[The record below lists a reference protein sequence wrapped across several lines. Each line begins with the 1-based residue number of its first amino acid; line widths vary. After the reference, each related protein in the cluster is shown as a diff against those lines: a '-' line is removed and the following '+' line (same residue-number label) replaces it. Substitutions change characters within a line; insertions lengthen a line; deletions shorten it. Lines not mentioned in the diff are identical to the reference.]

1 MAITHTKGDEAC
13 RLKISAAAPSWG
25 GAAPVPALALPAV
38 AAAVAVEPD
47 PIFATIERWKKLDA
61 VDFEARDKAIEACD
75 ERYGTLL
82 SAMSKEGGQFFKAN
96 VFPLVKA
103 QDQASD
109 RRVDATRAIFETVPT
124 TLAGMRTKI
133 DFAFREDYV
142 TDLLLRGHTDEPVQN
157 FLNTLYEGAR
167 LVAVQS

>member
-1 MAITHTKGDEAC
+1 MSPENLSRRAILA
-13 RLKISAAAPSWG
+13 
-25 GAAPVPALALPAV
+25 GAASVPALALPAV
-38 AAAVAVEPD
+38 AASASTDPD
-47 PIFATIERWKKLDA
+47 PIFAAIERWKELDA
-61 VDFEARDKAIEACD
+61 VEQAAFEARDKAIEACD
-75 ERYGTLL
+75 ERYGTLI
-82 SAMSKEGGQFFKAN
+82 SAMSKEGRQFFEAN

-103 QDQASD
+103 QDEASH
-109 RRVDATRAIFETVPT
+109 RRFDATRAIFETVPT
-124 TLAGMRTKI
+124 TLGGMRAKI